1 MTNSFDFNFSLHT
14 RVKFGCGGRNLVGSA
29 LSQEKWQRVGL
40 VVDHNLMAL
49 PIIDNLIGQIKKSV
63 DLLVV
68 GQCAISEPTY
78 AALEDLRAKIC
89 DPSLQAMIGVGG
101 GSAMDMAKAM
111 AVLVHNRKPAIEYRG
126 FDKMTEAVLPVIA
139 IPTTAGSGSEVTP
152 NASFIDSREKKKMGI
167 NGEAVRPRYAFL
179 DPELTLSCPPGPTVS
194 AAADSIVHAV
204 EAYVARKTNPMARL
218 FAREGL
224 QQVVKAIPRVVE
236 DLDNLEWRTEVMYGA
251 FLAGIALMHS
261 GTGPA
266 AAMSYPLGVH
276 YQVAHGLGGAIF
288 LPQVIEHNLERGY
301 TDYAELYDA
310 ITREPAVMDRQ
321 SKGQKFLKK
330 IRELCVQLGITQDLQ
345 FCGFKNTAAG
355 KELFINETLELKGAL
370 EQNPVPFGAADI
382 EKVLLALTVS

>member
-1 MTNSFDFNFSLHT
+1 MTNSFDFNFSLNT

-78 AALEDLRAKIC
+78 DSLEDLRAKIC

-224 QQVVKAIPRVVE
+224 QQVVKAVPRVVE

-288 LPQVIEHNLERGY
+288 LPQVIEHNLGRGY

-321 SKGQKFLKK
+321 TKGQKFLKK
-330 IRELCVQLGITQDLQ
+330 IRELWVQLGITQDLQ